1 MGLAPFSS
9 HKKLMTYTAF
19 RALKRDSIK
28 LDLYEVSLLIFDE
41 MQLNHAAINRVSEK
55 LAGEW
60 DQKVFSSLQEEFNRL
75 KFMNEGLR
83 SLWNKVDAR
92 LDEYHSLA
100 NTAPTESI
108 EVHSI
113 SSEEI
118 SNSTVLHT
126 TTRILP
132 EAVHAPAGS
141 DGDEEISKSEK
152 KRGKLYAVGGE
163 SV

>member
-1 MGLAPFSS
+1 MPRS
-9 HKKLMTYTAF
+9 AF
-19 RALKRDSIK
+19 LALKRDSIN
-28 LDLYEVSLLIFDE
+28 LNLYDVHTLIFDE
-41 MQLNHAAINRVSEK
+41 MQLNHDAINRVYEK
-55 LAGEW
+55 IDGER
-60 DQKVFSSLQEEFNRL
+60 DQEVFISLQEEFNRL
-75 KFMNEGLR
+75 RLMNEGLR
-83 SLWNKVDAR
+83 SLWSKISNR
-92 LDEYHSLA
+92 IDEYESLA
-100 NTAPTESI
+100 NTTPTESI
-108 EVHSI
+108 KVHSI

-126 TTRILP
+126 TTRLLP